1 MQRMN
6 RRTFIGTSIAAS
18 LSSVYCDWAAAGKPV
33 WAADSA
39 PPFESK
45 APEEAHSINPIGLQ
59 LYTVRAA
66 MKTDFEGTIAK
77 VAATGYKEVEF
88 ADILKPNAGYFGRS
102 SKAVRELLDKNG
114 LVAPSAHAGYDIVEK
129 KWPEALEAAKIVGH
143 RYIICPWID
152 EKQRAEAGG
161 WKRAFDLFNKAGEES
176 KKAGVQF
183 GYHNHSFEF
192 QEDKSLGGKLPYDF
206 LLAETDPKL
215 VAMEMDLCW
224 ISVAGKD
231 PLAYFEK
238 YPGRFPLV
246 HVKDWVK
253 DASSNSGYQ
262 GAMGQSVRYGGR
274 MADVGQGSID
284 WKNLFAHAGKA
295 GIQHY
300 FVENDDPKS
309 AFDDIK
315 ISYNYLH
322 ELRF

>member
-1 MQRMN
+1 MPPMN

-18 LSSVYCDWAAAGKPV
+18 IAAAARPS

-39 PPFESK
+39 HQI
-45 APEEAHSINPIGLQ
+45 ARIGLQ
-59 LYTVRAA
+59 LYTVRDA

-88 ADILKPNAGYFGRS
+88 AGYFDHS
-102 SKAVRELLDKNG
+102 PKDVRALLDKNG
-114 LVAPSAHAGYDIVEK
+114 LASPSCHAGYDVVEK
-129 KWPEALEAAKIVGH
+129 NWPETLEAAKIVGH
-143 RYIICPWID
+143 SYIVCPWID

-161 WKRAFDLFNKAGEES
+161 WKRAADLFNKAGEAS
-176 KKAGVQF
+176 KKAGIQF

-192 QEDKSLGGKLPYDF
+192 EPAESLGGKLPYDF
-206 LLAETDPKL
+206 FLSELDPKL
-215 VAMEMDLCW
+215 VTMELDICW

-246 HVKDWVK
+246 HVKDYVRDPNSTSSYSGATGSVK
-253 DASSNSGYQ
+253 FLGHL
-262 GAMGQSVRYGGR
+262 
-274 MADVGQGSID
+274 ADVGQGAID
-284 WKNLFAHAGKA
+284 WKRIFAQSGKA
-295 GIQHY
+295 GIKHY

-315 ISYNYLH
+315 ISHDYLSK
-322 ELRF
+322 LRF